1 MNKEPLQDRLIEFA
15 CRAIRVSEA
24 MPNTYAAAHL
34 GSQLIRSATSSA
46 LNYAE
51 AQDAESRN
59 DFIHKLKIV
68 VKELRESLVCLKI
81 ISQLNLIPSA
91 KLSLL
96 IKENDELIAILV
108 SSLKTA
114 RANQKVKKR

>member
-34 GSQLIRSATSSA
+34 GSQLIRSGTSSA

-114 RANQKVKKR
+114 RANQKVKNR